1 MLREQL
7 FSGAIMARKPLY
19 DVDQVLTEAIQIFLE
34 HGYNGAVM
42 DEIIARTDFNRRGF
56 YIEFGSKQQFLYKVL
71 DHYIE
76 SVLNNIVAHLEKNR
90 GLWSIQRFFQDYV
103 ELVKGKGCLLVN
115 MITELGFDD
124 KHIRDTG
131 RHYIDRLEIGFI
143 ACLEKAI
150 QHKQVKPN
158 TNIEATALQL
168 CSYVQ
173 GFSVT
178 GVLAGR
184 TDELDLATEALL
196 SPLAA

>member
-1 MLREQL
+1 
-7 FSGAIMARKPLY
+7 MARKPLY
-19 DVDQVLTEAIQIFLE
+19 DVDEVLTEAVQIFLE

-71 DHYIE
+71 DHYIAT
-76 SVLNNIVAHLEKNR
+76 VLDDIVAHLEKNR

-124 KHIRDTG
+124 QHIREKG

-150 QHKQVKPN
+150 QHNQVKQSV
-158 TNIEATALQL
+158 NIEATALQL
-168 CSYVQ
+168 CNYVQ

-178 GVLAGR
+178 GILAGR

-196 SPLAA
+196 GPLAA